1 MKTKMIKK
9 IIKTYVDGYL
19 DIWRSLFDIKKTTTK
34 SNFIRFVW
42 FNFLCILIVA
52 VKISNFIRD
61 EGGLIYT
68 ISFLFFL
75 VTFIFALLKV
85 DVSALSIRT
94 LFKIIFI
101 AILVAIANCYTEY
114 VNSYHLGFGGLILLC
129 VYFVLVIIFVPI
141 AILFFNTLRRTP
153 ITNLSLIVY
162 FFILLIVT
170 NMLTIKALINL

>member
-1 MKTKMIKK
+1 MIKKK

-19 DIWRSLFDIKKTTTK
+19 DIWRSLFYVKKTTTK
-34 SNFIRFVW
+34 SDFTRFVW

-52 VKISNFIRD
+52 VKISNLIKD
-61 EGGLIYT
+61 DGLIYT

-75 VTFIFALLKV
+75 GTFFFALLKV
-85 DVSALSIRT
+85 DIPNLLIMT

-101 AILVAIANCYTEY
+101 GILVAIANCYTLFIED
-114 VNSYHLGFGGLILLC
+114 SYHLGLAGLVLIGI
-129 VYFVLVIIFVPI
+129 YFFINAIFVII

-162 FFILLIVT
+162 FIILLIVT
-170 NMLTIKALINL
+170 NRLMKLSLEAII